1 MHTQILLYRSLTRAT
16 LLPLRHV
23 RWSSDSAA
31 LRTRRILSA
40 IQPTGALHLGNYLGS
55 VKNWVDLQG
64 QRAEPGDDRL
74 FALADLHALTM
85 PKDPKVLRDDI
96 RQMAAALLACGID
109 PAKSTLF
116 RQSSVPEHTQL
127 NWIIQCLMP
136 MGWLNRMTQWKSKF
150 LAKKGAAATKANGD
164 ASLNAF
170 DIADSRLCL
179 GLFAYPSLQ
188 AADIILYQA
197 THVPVG
203 EDQQQ
208 HLELTR
214 YTAALLNKTVK
225 QDLFPSPQTI
235 FTPTKRVMSLRH
247 PDKKMSKSDPTPMAC
262 IFLTDS
268 PEEVLRK
275 VRKAVTDSISVPS
288 FDPANRP
295 GVSNLVTI
303 YAALANKTTDQV
315 CQMYQ
320 ESTTQVFKQELAD
333 VIIETLRPIQ
343 ANLQRIERDPHYL
356 DQVLNAGAQK
366 AREIAHTNYQQ
377 FAQLMGL

>member
-1 MHTQILLYRSLTRAT
+1 MRARTLLNCSLTRAT
-16 LLPLRHV
+16 LHTFRHV
-23 RWSSDSAA
+23 RWASDSAA
-31 LRTRRILSA
+31 LRPRRIFSA

-55 VKNWVDLQG
+55 VKNWVDLQDH
-64 QRAEPGDDRL
+64 RAEPNDHRL

-85 PKDPKVLRDDI
+85 PKDPKVLRNDI
-96 RQMAAALLACGID
+96 RQMAAVLLACGID

-116 RQSSVPEHTQL
+116 RQSSVSEHTQL

-150 LAKKGAAATKANGD
+150 LAKKSTVTANGN

-188 AADIILYQA
+188 VADIILYQA

-214 YTAALLNKTVK
+214 YAAALLNKTIK
-225 QDLFPSPQTI
+225 QDFFPSPQTI

-262 IFLTDS
+262 IFLTDA
-268 PEEVLRK
+268 PDEVLRK

-288 FDPANRP
+288 FDPVNRP

-303 YAALANKTTDQV
+303 YAALANKTTDEV

-320 ESTTQVFKQELAD
+320 ASNTQVFKQELAD

-343 ANLQRIERDPHYL
+343 ANLERIGQDPHYL
-356 DQVLNAGAQK
+356 DQVLNAGTQR
-366 AREIAHTNYQQ
+366 AREIAHANYQQ